1 VEPGCDLVDLHGAR
15 GGIHDQVKGGLV
27 VDVGGVLVQVQ
38 EHQRDFPTLGIWCS
52 IRRRNT

>member
-1 VEPGCDLVDLHGAR
+1 MEPGRDLVDLHGTR